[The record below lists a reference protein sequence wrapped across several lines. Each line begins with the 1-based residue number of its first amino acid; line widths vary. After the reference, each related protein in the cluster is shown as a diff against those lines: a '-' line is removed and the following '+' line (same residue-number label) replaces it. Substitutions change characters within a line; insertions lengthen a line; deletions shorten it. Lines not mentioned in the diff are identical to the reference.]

1 MDEKQQESTNMS
13 WGMPRGLYQQVKYYG
28 IPLLKAGFVAMT
40 FIMGLQLSGS
50 VFPVDQPI
58 QFILC
63 LILMTS
69 LAFFLVLPSQA
80 GGTNAM
86 AIVYFHVKRKKGYI
100 SIDRNAYP
108 DPKEFHKRRKRM
120 RRL

>member
-1 MDEKQQESTNMS
+1 MDDRQQETNNMT

-28 IPLLKAGFVAMT
+28 IPILKAGFVAMT
-40 FIMGLQLSGS
+40 FILGLQLSGS

-58 QFILC
+58 QFIVC
-63 LILMTS
+63 LILMTILS
-69 LAFFLVLPSQA
+69 FFLILPSRS

-86 AIVYFHVKRKKGYI
+86 AIFYFHIKRKKRYI

-108 DPKEFHKRRKRM
+108 DPKEHQRRRNL
-120 RRL
+120 RRI

>member
-69 LAFFLVLPSQA
+69 LAFFWSYL
-80 GGTNAM
+80 
-86 AIVYFHVKRKKGYI
+86 H
-100 SIDRNAYP
+100 
-108 DPKEFHKRRKRM
+108 RRVERM
-120 RRL
+120 RWPLSIFM